1 MAKPLGTYSF
11 LSYLRIGLANKI
23 TQPDQDPID
32 LRATFDVNLSL
43 EGQPVSGSAVLTQ
56 PITKPVQL
64 YGPGDIVGI
73 EPRAIFKTEP
83 LNWITNFES
92 NYLPYVDFYEEDFP
106 WRYTPARAD
115 EAAHR
120 LRPWITL
127 VVLEEGEFEE
137 GQNLQGRLL
146 PFIEV
151 DSADAKFP
159 PADQL
164 WAWAH
169 VHVNADMAANDEQIS
184 STNMAAVL
192 PRLDAALKG
201 NADVAY
207 SRLLCPR
214 RLKPNA
220 AYHAFIIPTFE
231 TGRCAGLGLAV
242 ESDFATQSAW
252 GAGQIEFPYY
262 HRWFFRTGIQGDFEY
277 LVRLLKAKPADQ
289 RVGRR
294 DMDVQQPGWNLPGLD
309 PDGDLGGILR
319 LGGALRVPEIV
330 IEDMEDHLKYENWAV
345 DGYPQPIQVGIA
357 NFLNLADDYQ
367 KPGANPQPIPD
378 PENPPDPD
386 PLITP
391 PLYGRWHAAVER
403 LLTAADGTG
412 LPNNRNWIH
421 ELNLDPR
428 FRVPAGFG
436 TRVIQKHQEEY
447 MNVAWQQVGDVLAV
461 NRLIRFA
468 QLTNEALVQW
478 HTRQLQPLLAAQP
491 DRLILLTA
499 PLQKRI
505 LIEST
510 FSAAGS
516 GVAAVNASTA
526 GAAAPAPRTT
536 IAHQLKSSFV
546 PPVAVSAQMRRI
558 LRPRSRVVKRLPF
571 AARGL
576 APHTLV
582 RRLNARE
589 VLPAPVKPV
598 PAGLLSE
605 TTLADVVQPAPR
617 PRWLAH
623 LLATFPRLPRVTLI
637 LTWAVLLLALLGL
650 VLAAPALLWVLGL
663 VIAGGLFYAYREMR
677 RIERELA
684 APQIFKDGAQT
695 PDIVAQAPKSPDFR
709 LTTVTETFRPSPGA
723 TDSAEGVRFKTA
735 VTEMYAVDVA
745 ARAAAYVPPKQA
757 LHLSRVTTG
766 IVQTLDPARS
776 LPRLVLDRILLPDR
790 FQPKFVAIDEIMN
803 YPRFDLP
810 MYKPLVDLNSEY
822 FVPNLNRIPPD
833 SITLLETNQKFIEAY
848 MVGLN
853 HEMARELLWRE
864 YPTDQRGS
872 YFRQF
877 WDVSGYLPEAGENL
891 ATLAEKLKDIPE
903 IHTWTPQSAL
913 GDHDNRE
920 VNGAKE
926 AEVVLVIRGELL
938 KRYPTAVIYAHK
950 AKWQMKK
957 NPDGT
962 PTGQIDNTVERDL
975 ADIPAGL
982 EDHPP
987 RDIVK
992 TPLYSAKVEPDIYF
1006 FGFDLTAEV
1015 AKGSDGSHPGDE
1027 NRPGWFFVI
1036 KERPGEPRFGFDLGG
1051 PNAEKNTWSDVAWE
1065 DVAPGLPEGGFLQVT
1080 NATQTIHLTPPTDTT
1095 QAEFDEELEQHG
1107 EDVQVSWS
1115 SAADA
1120 ADLAYVLYQVPVMV
1134 AVHATEMLTIK
1145 K

>member
-1 MAKPLGTYSF
+1 MANPIGTYSF

-43 EGQPVSGSAVLTQ
+43 EGKPVSGSTVLAQ
-56 PITKPVQL
+56 PVTKPVEL

-115 EAAHR
+115 ETAHR
-120 LRPWITL
+120 LRPWLAL
-127 VVLEEGEFEE
+127 VVLEEGEFED
-137 GQNLQGRLL
+137 GTNLQDKLL
-146 PFIEV
+146 PFIQV
-151 DSADAKFP
+151 DDAPATFP
-159 PADQL
+159 PPDQL

-169 VHVNADMAANDEQIS
+169 VHVNADMAASDEQIS
-184 STNMAAVL
+184 STNMGSVL
-192 PRLDAALKG
+192 PKLDAALKG
-201 NADVAY
+201 DADVAY

-214 RLKPNA
+214 RLKPNT

-231 TGRCAGLGLAV
+231 TGRCAGLGLPVA
-242 ESDFATQSAW
+242 SDFATQSAW
-252 GAGQIEFPYY
+252 GAGQVEFPYY
-262 HRWFFRTGIQGDFEY
+262 HRWFFRTGIQGDFEF

-294 DMDVQQPGWNLPGLD
+294 DMDLQQPGWNLPGLD
-309 PDGDLGGILR
+309 PDDDLGGILR

-330 IEDMEDHLKYENWAV
+330 IEDMEDYLKYENWAV
-345 DGYPQPIQVGIA
+345 AGYPQPIQTGIA

-378 PENPPDPD
+378 PDGPPDPD

-391 PLYGRWHAAVER
+391 PLYGRWHAAVDR
-403 LLTAADGTG
+403 LLTAANGDP
-412 LPNNRNWIH
+412 LPNDRNWIH

-436 TRVIQKHQEEY
+436 TRVIQKNQEEY

-461 NRLIRFA
+461 NRLVRFA
-468 QLTNEALVQW
+468 QLTHEALLQW
-478 HTRQLQPLLAAQP
+478 HTRQLQPLMTSP
-491 DRLILLTA
+491 DKLMLLTA

-505 LIEST
+505 LVEST
-510 FSAAGS
+510 LIPIPGA
-516 GVAAVNASTA
+516 GVAAT
-526 GAAAPAPRTT
+526 APAARTT
-536 IAHQLKSSFV
+536 IAHQLKASFV

-558 LRPRSRVVKRLPF
+558 LRPRGRAVKRLPF
-571 AARGL
+571 TARGL

-598 PAGLLSE
+598 PAGPLSE
-605 TTLADVVQPAPR
+605 TVLADVVQPPPR
-617 PRWLAH
+617 PRWLAS
-623 LLATFPRLPRVTLI
+623 LVARLPWLPRATLI
-637 LTWAVLLLALLGL
+637 VALVALLLALLL
-650 VLAAPALLWVLGL
+650 FVLAVPALWSIV
-663 VIAGGLFYAYREMR
+663 VAIVAAGVFYAYGVMR
-677 RIERELA
+677 RLERELA
-684 APQIFKDGAQT
+684 APQVFKDGAQT
-695 PDIVAQAPKSPDFR
+695 PEMVAQAPKSPDFR
-709 LTTVTETFRPSPGA
+709 LTTATETFRPGTGA
-723 TDSAEGVRFKTA
+723 TDSAEGVRFKAA

-745 ARAAAYVPPKQA
+745 ARVAAYVPPRQA
-757 LHLSRVTTG
+757 LDLARVGTG
-766 IVQTLDPARS
+766 IVQTLNPAVS
-776 LPRLVLDRILLPDR
+776 LPRLVLDRLVLPER
-790 FQPKFVAIDEIMN
+790 FRPGFVAIDEIMN

-810 MYKPLVDLNSEY
+810 TYKPLVDLNSDW
-822 FVPNLNRIPPD
+822 FLPNLNLIEPD
-833 SITLLETNQKFIEAY
+833 SITLLETNQKFIESY

-853 HEMARELLWRE
+853 HEMSRELLWRE

-891 ATLAEKLKDIPE
+891 ATLAERLKDIPE
-903 IHTWTPQSAL
+903 IHTWTPQSEL

-920 VNGAKE
+920 LNGEKE

-938 KRYPTAVIYAHK
+938 KRYPTAVVYAHK
-950 AKWQMKK
+950 ARWQMKK

-975 ADIPAGL
+975 EVIPPGL
-982 EDHPP
+982 EDNPP
-987 RDIVK
+987 RTIVK
-992 TPLYSAKVEPDIYF
+992 TPLYSAKIEPDIYF
-1006 FGFDLTAEV
+1006 FGFDLTAED
-1015 AKGSDGSHPGDE
+1015 AKGTDGSHPGDE
-1027 NRPGWFFVI
+1027 NKPGWFFVI

-1051 PNAEKNTWSDVAWE
+1051 PNAEKNTWSEVAWE

-1080 NATQTIHLTPPTDTT
+1080 NATQTINLTPPTDTT

-1107 EDVQVSWS
+1107 EDEQVAWS

-1134 AVHATEMLTIK
+1134 AVHANEMLTIK